1 MDSQHTGTLS
11 HVDTWRLVF
20 GANKLSVLTPE
31 MQIRGISKVIEHEA
45 YYNEKLSNDVALL
58 ALDRPITYN
67 NYIQPACLPQ
77 KTVDIKRMTDCF
89 IAGWGLL
96 EQNAY
101 ESSDTLQEARV
112 QQIST
117 KLCNSTF
124 WYNGLVGIY
133 NLCAGNEK
141 GGVDACQGD
150 SGGPLVCKEPKNKV
164 FSLVGVTSWGSGC
177 GEAQSPG
184 LYSSTQYFLK
194 WILDKIE
201 PRPMTTMHIGFMS
214 MNFESSLQLSS
225 LHAVL
230 IPMINVYSLEDCG
243 KRPLV
248 AEFGSSRI
256 VGGVDS
262 QPGAWPWLVSIQVP
276 TRTGHRHSCGGTLLN
291 KLWVLTAAHCFKS
304 SKRSAPNWK
313 IILGGHQLSAVSQD
327 AQIRSIKSYVEHENY
342 DPRIEAND
350 VALIELN
357 SSVKYND
364 HVQPACLPTATMNIT
379 VFHPCYISGWGVM
392 AEKSA
397 ETADILQEAK
407 VNQVDLKRCNS
418 SKWYNGRIWKYNL
431 CAGYEEGRIDSCQG
445 DSGGPLMCRD
455 EDTYKYYVTGVTSW
469 GSGCAQ
475 SQKPGVYTNTQY
487 FLKWIQQKLAA
498 VVPSPIPKEENILPT
513 WKIVPS
519 NRKPQPNP
527 FTKKPVKPT
536 HQPPCHSH
544 PKQIT
549 SSKH

>member
-1 MDSQHTGTLS
+1 MKLQLLISAAALLLWHFLDYSTGFPTTSTCGNRPLVAYDPGSRIVGGKDALPGSWPWIVSIQEPLGDDIFAHLCGATLLNTQWVLTAAHCLHETA

-150 SGGPLVCKEPKNKV
+150 SGGPL
-164 FSLVGVTSWGSGC
+164 
-177 GEAQSPG
+177 
-184 LYSSTQYFLK
+184 
-194 WILDKIE
+194 
-201 PRPMTTMHIGFMS
+201 
-214 MNFESSLQLSS
+214 
-225 LHAVL
+225 
-230 IPMINVYSLEDCG
+230 
-243 KRPLV
+243 
-248 AEFGSSRI
+248 
-256 VGGVDS
+256 
-262 QPGAWPWLVSIQVP
+262 
-276 TRTGHRHSCGGTLLN
+276 
-291 KLWVLTAAHCFKS
+291 
-304 SKRSAPNWK
+304 
-313 IILGGHQLSAVSQD
+313 
-327 AQIRSIKSYVEHENY
+327 
-342 DPRIEAND
+342 
-350 VALIELN
+350 
-357 SSVKYND
+357 
-364 HVQPACLPTATMNIT
+364 
-379 VFHPCYISGWGVM
+379 
-392 AEKSA
+392 
-397 ETADILQEAK
+397 
-407 VNQVDLKRCNS
+407 
-418 SKWYNGRIWKYNL
+418 
-431 CAGYEEGRIDSCQG
+431 
-445 DSGGPLMCRD
+445 MCRD

-536 HQPPCHSH
+536 RQPPCHSH
-544 PKQIT
+544 PKRIM
-549 SSKH
+549 S